1 VKSIDGR
8 LVEVEVLWDD
18 VHDRTMYPYSVPS
31 IGSTERLDLD
41 HPVTFLV
48 GENGSGKST
57 LLEAIAVASG
67 LNAEGGSR
75 NLRFS
80 THDTHSDLHDHLQ
93 LSWRGRP
100 KRAFFLRAESFY
112 NVASKYEELEL
123 PGLHGRSHGESFL
136 EAVQR
141 HFGPAGL
148 YLLDEPESALSMRGQ
163 LALLRTMHER
173 LEQSCQFV
181 ISTHSPILLAFP
193 DAKILQMSDGGPT
206 EVHYQD
212 TDQYLLTKAF
222 LDNPQTFLRHLFSDE
237 EFK

>member
-1 VKSIDGR
+1 
-8 LVEVEVLWDD
+8 
-18 VHDRTMYPYSVPS
+18 
-31 IGSTERLDLD
+31 
-41 HPVTFLV
+41 
-48 GENGSGKST
+48 
-57 LLEAIAVASG
+57 
-67 LNAEGGSR
+67 
-75 NLRFS
+75 
-80 THDTHSDLHDHLQ
+80 
-93 LSWRGRP
+93 
-100 KRAFFLRAESFY
+100 
-112 NVASKYEELEL
+112 VASKYEELDL
-123 PGLHGRSHGESFL
+123 PGLHERSHGESFL

-148 YLLDEPESALSMRGQ
+148 YLVDEPESALSMRGQ

-206 EVHYQD
+206 EVNYQD

-237 EFK
+237 EFE